1 MHKFLCDKAKA
12 FEILRSDETFNF
24 YYHWICGHHY
34 LPPFTTTWTNK
45 KHFSSYVKTCSIMND
60 YGDPTFCFLIPDWT
74 DSTKLN
80 WTTGHSV
87 SSLTRLVWRL
97 FTFFVIVNSLK
108 NIVYSGKSV
117 HFIISTQFEQ
127 DLLKLHWDGDL
138 LFTTT
143 KINNYKYKTGKYQ
156 LKRPSDNFLFVHKE
170 TKRKLSMICFV
181 VSDQRFAWTQGFYY
195 CKRISSTIWD
205 PNKTKP
211 TSNLSCCD
219 ATMHMKEKRIV

>member
-1 MHKFLCDKAKA
+1 MWKLVQLWMTTVTLRFVFLYQIGRTA
-12 FEILRSDETFNF
+12 R
-24 YYHWICGHHY
+24 
-34 LPPFTTTWTNK
+34 
-45 KHFSSYVKTCSIMND
+45 
-60 YGDPTFCFLIPDWT
+60 
-74 DSTKLN
+74 KLN

-87 SSLTRLVWRL
+87 SSLTRFVWRL

-117 HFIISTQFEQ
+117 HLIISTQFEQ
-127 DLLKLHWDGDL
+127 DLLLKLHWDVDL

-143 KINNYKYKTGKYQ
+143 KINNYKYKTGKNQ
-156 LKRPSDNFLFVHKE
+156 LKRSSDNFLFVHKE

-181 VSDQRFAWTQGFYY
+181 ISDQRFAWTQGFYY

-205 PNKTKP
+205 SNKTKP